1 MVTYQKM
8 LASSSWA
15 IHQSLTRRVAKLR
28 QQLGGRKATTKAPG
42 PQALE
47 ELLGEEEP
55 STVYEALADIEEGQ
69 IPDEARKDESARIA
83 TTVRRIGRG
92 EDPQAE
98 QPPAAMDT
106 QFEQNPTENP

>member
-1 MVTYQKM
+1 M

-47 ELLGEEEP
+47 ELLDEEEP
-55 STVYEALADIEEGQ
+55 STVYEALADIEEGE
-69 IPDEARKDESARIA
+69 IRDEALQYEIARIEDL
-83 TTVRRIGRG
+83 VRRLGKVADSKAGQLLEPLDKTGIASRR
-92 EDPQAE
+92 ERECQYV
-98 QPPAAMDT
+98 
-106 QFEQNPTENP
+106 

>member
-47 ELLGEEEP
+47 EILDEEEP
-55 STVYEALADIEEGQ
+55 STVYEALADIEEGE
-69 IPDEARKDESARIA
+69 IRDEALKYEIARIDDL
-83 TTVRRIGRG
+83 VRRQIGRAPRRERG
-92 EDPQAE
+92 CSAG
-98 QPPAAMDT
+98 
-106 QFEQNPTENP
+106 

>member
-15 IHQSLTRRVAKLR
+15 IHHSLTRRVAKLR

-47 ELLGEEEP
+47 ELLDQEEP
-55 STVYEALADIEEGQ
+55 STASAALADTEEGE
-69 IPDEARKDESARIA
+69 IRAEALQSDTTRI
-83 TTVRRIGRG
+83 
-92 EDPQAE
+92 EDPARPTPRPQA
-98 QPPAAMDT
+98 
-106 QFEQNPTENP
+106 PTAGQLP